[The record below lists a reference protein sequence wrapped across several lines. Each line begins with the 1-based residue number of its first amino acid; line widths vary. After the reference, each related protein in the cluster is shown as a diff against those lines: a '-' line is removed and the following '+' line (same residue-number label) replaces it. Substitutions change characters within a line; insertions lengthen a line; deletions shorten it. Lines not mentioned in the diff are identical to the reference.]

1 MFKKVVIAD
10 SLAPMVDDIF
20 GNYQDFGGGTLWL
33 GAIYFAHFKSIVI
46 LVDTLI

>member
-10 SLAPMVDDIF
+10 SLAPIVEDIF
-20 GNYQDFGGGTLWL
+20 SNYQDFGGGTLL
-33 GAIYFAHFKSIVI
+33 LEQSISHFKSIVI